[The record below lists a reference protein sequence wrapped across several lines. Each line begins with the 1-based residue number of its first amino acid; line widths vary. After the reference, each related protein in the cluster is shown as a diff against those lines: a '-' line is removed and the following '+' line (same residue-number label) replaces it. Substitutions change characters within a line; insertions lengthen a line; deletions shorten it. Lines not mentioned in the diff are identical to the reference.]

1 MVLPWT
7 WFRLH
12 LDQLA
17 RDKRTQGHGHRDSR
31 TGKTGNRS
39 SGRRRLRFREIVVAN
54 AALTALCRCFC
65 TLHITEIPRTDPL
78 VQVGYVRV
86 VDLDIGAS
94 KSGFGEGRAVA
105 DLDDFNGSAQ
115 ITNLG
120 GRRSNLFGRAIFPP
134 FSTKPRT
141 IAEFPYGSVPI

>member
-65 TLHITEIPRTDPL
+65 TLHITEIPRTHCLTQNVTGQLLADDWGG
-78 VQVGYVRV
+78 VTESVRC
-86 VDLDIGAS
+86 
-94 KSGFGEGRAVA
+94 
-105 DLDDFNGSAQ
+105 
-115 ITNLG
+115 
-120 GRRSNLFGRAIFPP
+120 RRWR
-134 FSTKPRT
+134 
-141 IAEFPYGSVPI
+141 E

>member
-94 KSGFGEGRAVA
+94 KS
-105 DLDDFNGSAQ
+105 D
-115 ITNLG
+115 I
-120 GRRSNLFGRAIFPP
+120 RAI
-134 FSTKPRT
+134 SVVTISERAGRT
-141 IAEFPYGSVPI
+141 RACNRGLV

>member
-1 MVLPWT
+1 MFVFRWLTRDCFWAGQGLEASVIRSEIRSTAEFNRALPLS
-7 WFRLH
+7 LH
-12 LDQLA
+12 
-17 RDKRTQGHGHRDSR
+17 RHT
-31 TGKTGNRS
+31 N
-39 SGRRRLRFREIVVAN
+39 
-54 AALTALCRCFC
+54 
-65 TLHITEIPRTDPL
+65 EIPRTDPL

-120 GRRSNLFGRAIFPP
+120 GRSSNLFGRAIFPP